1 MVLGAPGDNKI
12 NITLYGRPV
21 TKKNG
26 QMIIKNKKTGQP
38 MIIQKKTYR
47 AYEKDCLKQITGKHK
62 LNISYPVNVKA
73 IYYMPDRRRV
83 DLTNLLE
90 ATDDILVRAGVLA
103 DDNASIIKGHD
114 GCRVFV
120 DRDRPRVEI
129 EIIPI
134 VYDLI
139 GNGGEGLPE
148 KMREE
153 VFEKK

>member
-1 MVLGAPGDNKI
+1 MVLEAPGDNKI
-12 NITLYGRPV
+12 KITLYGRPV

-26 QMIIKNKKTGQP
+26 QMIIKNKKTGRP
-38 MIIQKKTYR
+38 IIVQKKGYR
-47 AYEKDCLKQITGKHK
+47 DYERDCLKQITGKHK

-73 IYYMPDRRRV
+73 IYYMPDKRRV

-120 DRDRPRVEI
+120 DKDRPRVEI
-129 EIIPI
+129 EIMSI
-134 VYDLI
+134 V
-139 GNGGEGLPE
+139 
-148 KMREE
+148 
-153 VFEKK
+153 